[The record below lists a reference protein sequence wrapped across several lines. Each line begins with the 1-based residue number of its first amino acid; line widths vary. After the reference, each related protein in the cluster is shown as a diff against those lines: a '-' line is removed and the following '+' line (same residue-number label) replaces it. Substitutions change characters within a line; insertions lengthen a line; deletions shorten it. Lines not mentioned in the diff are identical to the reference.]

1 MGWKRKIMKK
11 KIMIMMIAIAASSV
25 ALGQTTMSKDS
36 KVKAQIIALEK
47 AGWEA
52 WKNKDSSW
60 TRDNVTEEF
69 LLVNSES
76 VSNKTQVIKSTG
88 TDCEVKSYSL
98 DNFKFVT
105 LDKDSVLMTYTA
117 MQDGVCSGKTIPANV
132 RASVVYVKRG
142 GKWLEALYMETPTV
156 K

>member
-1 MGWKRKIMKK
+1 MKK
-11 KIMIMMIAIAASSV
+11 MIIVILIAIAALSF
-25 ALGQTTMSKDS
+25 AFGQT
-36 KVKAQIIALEK
+36 KVSNDLKLEAQIIALEK

-69 LLVNSES
+69 LLVNSEG
-76 VSNKTQVIKSTG
+76 VSTKTQVVKSTA

-105 LDKDSVLMTYTA
+105 LDKDSVLITYTA

>member
-1 MGWKRKIMKK
+1 MKK

-36 KVKAQIIALEK
+36 KVEAQIIALEK

-69 LLVNSES
+69 LLVNSDG
-76 VSNKTQVIKSTG
+76 VSNKTQVVKSTA

>member
-1 MGWKRKIMKK
+1 MKQTV
-11 KIMIMMIAIAASSV
+11 MIMMIAMAASFV
-25 ALGQTTMSKDS
+25 AFGQTKMSNDS
-36 KVKAQIIALEK
+36 KVEAQIIALEK

-52 WKNKDSSW
+52 WKTKDGSW

-69 LLVNSES
+69 LLVNSEG
-76 VSNKTQVIKSTG
+76 VSNKTQVIKSTA

-117 MQDGVCSGKTIPANV
+117 MQDGVCSGKTIPAKV

-156 K
+156 Q

>member
-1 MGWKRKIMKK
+1 MKK
-11 KIMIMMIAIAASSV
+11 TLMITLLAV
-25 ALGQTTMSKDS
+25 ATFSFAFGQTKMASDA
-36 KVKAQIIALEK
+36 KVQAQVIALET

-52 WKNKDSSW
+52 WKNKDSAW

-69 LLVNSES
+69 LLVNSEG
-76 VSNKTQVIKSTG
+76 VSSKAQVIKATA

-98 DNFKFVT
+98 GNFKFVT

-117 MQDGVCSGKTIPANV
+117 KQDGVCSGKTIPANV

-142 GKWLEALYMETPTV
+142 GKWLEALYMETPTGQ
-156 K
+156 

>member
-1 MGWKRKIMKK
+1 MKK
-11 KIMIMMIAIAASSV
+11 TIMIIMLAVAAVSF
-25 ALGQTTMSKDS
+25 AFGQTKMANNAKLQ
-36 KVKAQIIALEK
+36 AQIIALET

-52 WKNKDSSW
+52 WKNKDSAW

-76 VSNKTQVIKSTG
+76 VSDKAQVIKATA
-88 TDCEVKSYSL
+88 TDCAVKSYSL
-98 DNFKFVT
+98 GNFKFVT

-117 MQDGVCSGKTIPANV
+117 KQDGVCSGKTIPANV

-142 GKWLEALYMETPTV
+142 GKWLEALYMETPTGQ
-156 K
+156 

>member
-1 MGWKRKIMKK
+1 MKK
-11 KIMIMMIAIAASSV
+11 LVMVIMIGTAAISFAF
-25 ALGQTTMSKDS
+25 GQTKLSNDS
-36 KVKAQIIALEK
+36 KVEAQITALEK

-76 VSNKTQVIKSTG
+76 VSNKAQVVKSTA

-105 LDKDSVLMTYTA
+105 LQKDSVLMTYTA
-117 MQDGVCSGKTIPANV
+117 KQDGVCSGKTIPANV

-142 GKWLEALYMETPTV
+142 GKWLEALYMETPIT
-156 K
+156 

>member
-1 MGWKRKIMKK
+1 MKE

-36 KVKAQIIALEK
+36 KVEAQIIALEK

-69 LLVNSES
+69 LLVNSDG
-76 VSNKTQVIKSTG
+76 VSNKTQVVKSTA

>member
-1 MGWKRKIMKK
+1 
-11 KIMIMMIAIAASSV
+11 MIMMIAIAASSL
-25 ALGQTTMSKDS
+25 ALGQTRMSKAS
-36 KVKAQIIALEK
+36 KVEAQIIALEK

-52 WKNKDSSW
+52 WKNKDGSW

-69 LLVNSES
+69 LLVNSEG
-76 VSNKTQVIKSTG
+76 VSNKTQVVKSTA

-98 DNFKFVT
+98 DGFKFVT

-117 MQDGVCSGKTIPANV
+117 MQDGVCSGKTIPASV

>member
-1 MGWKRKIMKK
+1 MKK
-11 KIMIMMIAIAASSV
+11 MIMVPLIALAALTF
-25 ALGQTTMSKDS
+25 AFGQTKMSNNS
-36 KVKAQIIALEK
+36 KLEASIIALEK
-47 AGWEA
+47 GGWEA

-60 TRDNVTEEF
+60 IRDNVTEEF

-76 VSNKTQVIKSTG
+76 VSNKTQVIKSTA

-105 LDKDSVLMTYTA
+105 LDKNSVLMTYTA
-117 MQDGVCSGKTIPANV
+117 MQDGVCGGKKIPANV

-142 GKWLEALYMETPTV
+142 SKWLEALYMETPTAQ
-156 K
+156 